1 MLKVIM
7 YGGIVI
13 VFDVFDWIGYV
24 VDIVFGFDLLC
35 DYEVYNGNIYFGVL
49 IGWYVNCIVGGCFM
63 FGGKMWKLLVN
74 DGLNMLYGGF
84 DSFDVKVWMVIGMYS
99 DVIGLSVMLCY
110 VSFDGENGFFGMLMI
125 DVIYMLI
132 CDN

>member
-1 MLKVIM
+1 
-7 YGGIVI
+7 
-13 VFDVFDWIGYV
+13 
-24 VDIVFGFDLLC
+24 
-35 DYEVYNGNIYFGVL
+35 
-49 IGWYVNCIVGGCFM
+49 M

-132 CDN
+132 CDNQICIDYCVMMDKDMVVNLINYSYFNLVGQVGGSVEW